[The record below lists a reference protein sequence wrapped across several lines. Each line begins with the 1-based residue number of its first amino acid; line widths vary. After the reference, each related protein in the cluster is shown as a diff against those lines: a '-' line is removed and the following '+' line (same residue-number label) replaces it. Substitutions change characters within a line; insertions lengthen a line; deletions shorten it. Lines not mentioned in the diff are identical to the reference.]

1 MKKFDVKKILLSSS
15 LFSLCAACS
24 QVSFSPKEI
33 VDSSSNS
40 NKMSYTEIVAAG
52 NKQVDFLIVLDDS
65 NSMLPELQKLAAK
78 MSSFMTSIES
88 SDIDWQMCLTV
99 TRPLSGDWGKPMTWK
114 SYSPGSGVPS
124 YLLKKG
130 TANLDAIFNS
140 TIAQVEIGG
149 ASSGD
154 ERAIKAAYENFTLGN
169 PSSGRS
175 HGCYRPGSA
184 LSVIAISDEDERSVG
199 GDSSKVKA
207 NDSSTAYQPL
217 ETEDMPANLVSHSKN
232 IFGQDVR
239 FTFNSIIVKPGD
251 NVCEAE
257 QDTNTSPSHAGFVYT
272 LMSQLTE
279 GGIAS
284 VCEDDYSASLNT
296 FKDKIVNSLNQLTL
310 RCLPDASTLSIKVNG
325 KKVSNYKVDKN
336 VLKFSQSLVEGTKI
350 DLKFDCAAN

>member
-1 MKKFDVKKILLSSS
+1 
-15 LFSLCAACS
+15 
-24 QVSFSPKEI
+24 
-33 VDSSSNS
+33 
-40 NKMSYTEIVAAG
+40 MSYTEVVAAG

-65 NSMLPELQKLAAK
+65 NSMLPELQKLATK
-78 MSSFMTSIES
+78 MSAFMTSIES
-88 SDIDWQMCLTV
+88 SDINWQMCLTV
-99 TRPLSGDWGKPMTWK
+99 TRPLSGDWGKPIAWK
-114 SYSPGSGVPS
+114 SYAPKNGVPN

-130 TANLDAIFNS
+130 ATNLDAIFNS

-149 ASSGD
+149 TSSGD

-169 PSSGRS
+169 PDSGSS

-199 GDSSKVKA
+199 GDSTKVKS
-207 NDSSTAYQPL
+207 NDSASAYQPL
-217 ETEDMPANLVSHSKN
+217 ETEDIPANLISHSQN
-232 IFGQDVR
+232 IFGKDLR

-251 NVCEAE
+251 SVCEAE
-257 QDTNTSPSHAGFVYT
+257 QDTNTSPSHAGYVYT

-279 GGIAS
+279 GGVAS

-310 RCLPDASTLSIKVNG
+310 RCLPDVSTLSVKVNG

-336 VLKFSQSLVEGTKI
+336 VLKFSHSLVEGTKI